1 MCLESLCRE
10 VAREHRLP
18 AREARAL
25 LERTL
30 SEALTEAFGRRVI
43 VSLSGEAI
51 AIYRETGRNGPE
63 GLERL
68 SPRQVRKEVVRLC
81 RYRVETEL
89 NRRKAIGE
97 YDFLKTLQGA
107 AVKGV
112 VDRVMNDGTLMVLFP
127 VDELFNSREVVGTCP
142 VSMQPPRE
150 RGTFRE
156 GEARF
161 FFVSSVRL
169 VGREQVLRVD
179 IRLSRTTRGL
189 PEVLLKMETGITGI
203 RCVRRIAG
211 KISLVVSRER
221 LPREAI
227 LTVATELGERVKV
240 TWESSADPDRAREP
254 ADRPRTWA

>member
-10 VAREHRLP
+10 VAKEYRLP
-18 AREARAL
+18 AGETWAL

-81 RYRVETEL
+81 RYRIETEL
-89 NRRKAIGE
+89 GQRKTLIE
-97 YDFLKTLQGA
+97 FDYLKTLQGS
-107 AVKGV
+107 VVRGV
-112 VDRVMNDGTLMVLFP
+112 VDRVLDDGTLIVLFH
-127 VDELFNSREVVGTCP
+127 VEELFNCREITGACP
-142 VSMQPPRE
+142 VSQQPRRE
-150 RGTFRE
+150 RE
-156 GEARF
+156 GYRAGDTRF
-161 FFVSSVRL
+161 FFVSAVHL
-169 VGREQVLRVD
+169 VDRKTLFRVD
-179 IRLSRTTRGL
+179 IRLSRTTRRL
-189 PEVLLKMETGITGI
+189 PEVLLKMETGLGEI

-211 KISLVVSRER
+211 RISLVESRER

-227 LTVATELGERVKV
+227 LAVSTELGERVKV
-240 TWESSADPDRAREP
+240 TWESSAVPDRARES
-254 ADRPRTWA
+254 ADHPRTWA